1 MSARNLYIFRS
12 GELYISNDSTLFQEL
27 PLEYSDAVMDSFNLP
42 VAGEPARVILLK
54 PADSSAPVSPDS
66 SGVNP
71 LLSGRWIRLRTILAS
86 DEPALAALAAP
97 ACRALGYVN
106 WHDATRF
113 CARCGKPLEDHAK
126 ELARVCSACGTLVFP
141 RISPAIIVLVEK
153 DGKILLARHS
163 YRNQDMYTCIA
174 GFLEHGET
182 LEECVAREVFE
193 ETGLAVKNI
202 RYAGS
207 QSWPFP
213 DQFMVAFYADWAS
226 GEIKVDPSE
235 ILEAD
240 WFDRTALPNHPMPG
254 TVAWRL
260 INNDF
265 PTLYKK

>member
-1 MSARNLYIFRS
+1 MSARKLYIFRS
-12 GELYISNDSTLFQEL
+12 GELYVSNDSTLPAEIPAEFAESIMDAYDL
-27 PLEYSDAVMDSFNLP
+27 PI
-42 VAGEPARVILLK
+42 AGEPARAILLK
-54 PADSSAPVSPDS
+54 PVEAASPAVPAG
-66 SGVNP
+66 SGAVP
-71 LLSGRWIRLRTILAS
+71 SGSWIRLRTILAAA
-86 DEPALAALAAP
+86 EPALSALAAP
-97 ACRALGYVN
+97 ACRALGYAN

-126 ELARVCSACGTLVFP
+126 ELARVCPDCGTLVFP

-163 YRNQDMYTCIA
+163 YRNQDMYACIA

-193 ETGLAVKNI
+193 ETGLSVKNI

-226 GEIKVDPSE
+226 GEIRVDPSE
-235 ILEAD
+235 ILEAN
-240 WFDRTALPNHPMPG
+240 WFDRAALPNHPMPG

-265 PTLYKK
+265 PSLYKK